1 MLTKNLLF
9 CAQGGSTFRNSKRKQ
24 LNLQHNKLNKMKS
37 PKFLFALI
45 TTFLLT
51 FFLNRP
57 ITIGDTPIPALG
69 KFLNPFTGFWQ
80 NATATDD
87 IPSRDINIPQLTD
100 EVDVIYDDKLVPHIF
115 AQNTLDAMMVQGYIE
130 AQHRLWQMDI
140 STRASSGR
148 LSEIM
153 GKRTLRMD
161 KIKRREGMVYAAK
174 RAIATWKK
182 HPKDFALVEAYTAG
196 INAYVNQLR
205 PKDYPLEFKLI
216 GYQPELW
223 TPLKS
228 AIFLKAMAEDLSK
241 REEDIEST
249 NALATFGREI
259 FDFIYPERNPKDDP
273 IIPPST
279 DYDFTPITIETTEQK
294 EVLGSIFHEPHE
306 KPDKHIGSNNWAIH
320 GSKTAS
326 GNPILCNDP
335 HLGLSL
341 PAIWFELQIHTPDL
355 NVYGVSLPGVP
366 GITIGFNEKIAWGF
380 TNVGH
385 DVLDWYK
392 IKWTDETKTSYY
404 LDGEIKKAD
413 LVLETYKV
421 KSQPDVIDTV
431 RYTHWGPVVHESK
444 KHPYQDLAMHWMA
457 HESEGNE
464 LNALYNLNNSKNFDD
479 YFSGLKGHHNPA
491 QNMAF
496 ASKDGDIAIKIQGRL
511 PLKEKEQ
518 GRFVRDGSM
527 KASGWQGYIPYEQT
541 PWVKNPERGFVSS
554 ANQFSADSKYPYY
567 YNGGFEENRGRILN
581 RKLEQMSKITPK
593 DMMAL
598 QNDNYSLKAEE
609 ALPLLL
615 QQLEGMS
622 MDDLQKEAFNI
633 LKQWDYNY
641 DKASNAPHL
650 FNNFYSA
657 FYRATWDEIY
667 AVRKDDHPMLFP
679 DSWRTIAL
687 LKDDPQ
693 NIFFDVKETEE
704 KETAKEIVQKSFSTM
719 TENYKKWKTE
729 GKITWGDFRNVR
741 VPHVGRLPGLGRS
754 KIPVSGWGD
763 VLNATRGAFGPS
775 WRMVVEVGDEI
786 KAWGVYPAG
795 QSGNPGSKY
804 YDNMIDN
811 WAKGEYYELLFM
823 KNAQEQNDRIISK
836 QKFK

>member
-1 MLTKNLLF
+1 
-9 CAQGGSTFRNSKRKQ
+9 
-24 LNLQHNKLNKMKS
+24 MKAS
-37 PKFLFALI
+37 KFLIALVA
-45 TTFLLT
+45 TFLLT

-57 ITIGDTPIPALG
+57 LTIGDNTIPALG

-87 IPSRDINIPQLTD
+87 VPSSDINLPELTG
-100 EVDVIYDDKLVPHIF
+100 EVEVIYDDKLVPHIF
-115 AQNTLDAMMVQGYIE
+115 AQNNLDAMMVQGYVE

-153 GKRTLRMD
+153 GKRTLAID
-161 KIKRREGMVYAAK
+161 KRKRREGMVYAAEK
-174 RAIATWKK
+174 ALAHWKK
-182 HPKDFALVEAYTAG
+182 FPKDFALVEAYTKG
-196 INAYVNQLR
+196 VNAYVKTLS

-216 GYQPELW
+216 GYKPELW

-228 AIFLKAMAEDLSK
+228 AIFLKAMAADLSK

-249 NALATFGREI
+249 NALAIFGRET
-259 FDFIYPERNPKDDP
+259 FDFLYPERNPKDDP
-273 IIPPST
+273 IIPPSVK
-279 DYDFTPITIETTEQK
+279 YDFEPVSTEA
-294 EVLGSIFHEPHE
+294 EEEPVIGALGSIFHQPHE
-306 KPDKHIGSNNWAIH
+306 KPYKGIGSNNWAVH

-326 GNPILCNDP
+326 GNAILCNDP

-341 PAIWFELQIHTPDL
+341 PAIWFELQIQTPDI

-366 GITIGFNEKIAWGF
+366 GVTIGFNENIAWGF

-385 DVLDWYK
+385 DVLDWYT
-392 IKWTDETKTSYY
+392 IKWMDETKMSYY
-404 LDGEIKKAD
+404 LDGEVKKAN
-413 LVLETYKV
+413 LVYEVYKV
-421 KSQPDVIDTV
+421 KGQPDIIDTV
-431 RYTHWGPVVHESK
+431 RYTHWGPVVHESTE
-444 KHPYQDLAMHWMA
+444 HPYQDLAMHWMA

-464 LNALYNLNNSKNFDD
+464 LNALYKLNTAKNFDD
-479 YFSGLKGHHNPA
+479 YFAGLTDYHNPA

-496 ASKDGDIAIKIQGRL
+496 ASQDGDIAIKIQGRL

-518 GRFVRDGSM
+518 GRFVRDGS
-527 KASGWQGYIPYEQT
+527 KKSSGWKGYIPYEQT
-541 PWVKNPERGFVSS
+541 PWVKNPERGFISS
-554 ANQFSADSKYPYY
+554 ANQFSADPKYPYY

-581 RKLEQMSKITPK
+581 RKLSQMSNITPT

-615 QQLEGMS
+615 HQLEGME
-622 MDDLQKEAFNI
+622 MNNLQKEAFDI
-633 LKQWDYNY
+633 LKKWDYNY
-641 DKASNAPHL
+641 AKDSNAPHL
-650 FNNFYSA
+650 FNNLFRE
-657 FYRATWDEIY
+657 FYRTTWDEVY
-667 AVRKDDHPMLFP
+667 ALKKENHPMLFP
-679 DSWRTIAL
+679 DNWRTIAL
-687 LKDDPQ
+687 LNDNPE
-693 NIFFDVKETEE
+693 NIFFDIKETEE
-704 KETAKEIVQKSFSTM
+704 KETAKQIVQKAFMTM
-719 TENYKKWKTE
+719 TENYKKWKE
-729 GKITWGDFRNVR
+729 KGNITWGDYRNVR
-741 VPHVGRLPGLGRS
+741 VPHLGRVKALGVS
-754 KIPVSGWGD
+754 KIPIGGYGD

-775 WRMVVEVGDEI
+775 WRMVVEVGDEM

-823 KNAQEQNDRIISK
+823 KNAQEESDRIISK
-836 QKFK
+836 QKFN